1 MPASRPGAM
10 FALLMLG
17 TAPALAAENYDAHLG
32 PSPLNDAMRPEMQG
46 HGLIAVTLDGS
57 TLTFDGK
64 FDGLRAAPVNARL
77 LLSPGIGIPAPNNKV
92 ADLSVTGDGNGGS
105 LSGTVKLTSAQ
116 QRALKTGKLYITV
129 GSAKYPGGNGM
140 LWGWVLPAHER
151 AAANEP
157 QQGHWFLPNIDVP
170 KK

>member
-1 MPASRPGAM
+1 MISSRV
-10 FALLMLG
+10 ALAVLML
-17 TAPALAAENYDAHLG
+17 TAAPALAAENYDAHLG
-32 PSPLNDAMRPEMQG
+32 PSPLNDAMRPEMMG
-46 HGLIAVTLDGS
+46 HGLITVTLDGS

-77 LLSPGIGIPAPNNKV
+77 LLSPGIGIPDPKNKV
-92 ADLSVTGDGNGGS
+92 ADLSVTGDTNAGS

-116 QRALKTGKLYITV
+116 QRALRTGKLYITV
-129 GSAKYPGGNGM
+129 GSAKYPDGNGM
-140 LWGWVLPAHER
+140 LWGWVLPAHTR

-157 QQGHWFLPNIDVP
+157 QTGHWFLPNIDVP